1 LESSTH
7 NITSLLL
14 TLPVVVLLI
23 MLKITE
29 VNATIP
35 QVPIYENTEAVLVKS
50 DKIDKVNI
58 ITATLKLNK
67 CAIDIKGSH
76 LILLSLLYDNNIS
89 IKKYLHLL
97 NCNWRL

>member
-1 LESSTH
+1 MKSSTH
-7 NITSLLL
+7 NIASLLL

-29 VNATIP
+29 AYATIP

-50 DKIDKVNI
+50 DKIDKLNI
-58 ITATLKLNK
+58 TTATLKLNN
-67 CAIDIKGSH
+67 CATDIKGSH

-89 IKKYLHLL
+89 IKRYLHLF